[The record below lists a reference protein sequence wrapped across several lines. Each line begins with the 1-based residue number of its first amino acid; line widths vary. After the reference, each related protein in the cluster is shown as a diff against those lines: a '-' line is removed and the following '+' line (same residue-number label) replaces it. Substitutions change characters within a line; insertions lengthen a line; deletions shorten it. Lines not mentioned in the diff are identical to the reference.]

1 MVRFYAE
8 RDSTNRDWPAADDK
22 SHFKGI
28 KPASN
33 ALLKESSVRAARR
46 AAMDRYDLIVLGAGL
61 GGFTAAN
68 QAAALGARVAL
79 IEARKI
85 GGT

>member
-1 MVRFYAE
+1 
-8 RDSTNRDWPAADDK
+8 
-22 SHFKGI
+22 
-28 KPASN
+28 
-33 ALLKESSVRAARR
+33 
-46 AAMDRYDLIVLGAGL
+46 MDRYDLIVLGAGL

-68 QAAALGARVAL
+68 GAAALGARVAL